1 MQQDFA
7 SWYTGMS
14 FQSDAE
20 GLQRRWAAVLGAA
33 KSPAKDSLALMA
45 RLAFRQ
51 KVSLGSKE
59 VAALRDTFAG
69 GGPAPG
75 DDELALLAASVLA
88 VAMNPEAAKLS
99 ALPALTVACLS
110 CAGLRP
116 LGRPMDLLGLSENV
130 LRRLADT
137 ERRRPSLEQGRLA
150 TPATEPVDAATA
162 NAVAEGNWSSAFESM
177 FAIANKALE
186 KMATRQR
193 AFEAATQVYVTVQ
206 DEELDMLWWLLG
218 GHSFDAGADF
228 AQVPVEQRPLVMSCA
243 LASLTKVLP
252 GPPAI
257 EALLT
262 RAGVLEAPQLSI
274 PAAVQAMP
282 AAWLQRIAESVSTS
296 ADLPYVNPIL
306 FAIVRSHE
314 AGGTDDWI
322 GPWSTVTG
330 ISRDAPLEPLK
341 LALAAYREFLFVKL
355 GG

>member
-7 SWYTGMS
+7 SWYAGMS
-14 FQSDAE
+14 FQPDAE
-20 GLQRRWAAVLGAA
+20 GLQRRWAAVSGAA
-33 KSPAKDSLALMA
+33 KAPTRDSLALMA

-51 KVSLGSKE
+51 KVSFSSTE
-59 VAALRDTFAG
+59 VATLRNTFAG

-99 ALPALTVACLS
+99 ALPALTVACVS

-116 LGRPMDLLGLSENV
+116 PGRPMDLLGLSENL
-130 LRRLADT
+130 LRRLANT
-137 ERRRPSLEQGRLA
+137 ERRRPSLDQGRLL
-150 TPATEPVDAATA
+150 TPATEPVDAETA
-162 NAVAEGNWSSAFESM
+162 KAVAEGNWSAAFESM

-206 DEELDMLWWLLG
+206 DEELDMLWWLIG

-228 AQVPVEQRPLVMSCA
+228 AQVAVKQRPLMMSYE

-257 EALLT
+257 GALLT
-262 RAGVLEAPQLSI
+262 RTGVLEAPQLSI
-274 PAAVQAMP
+274 PEAVRATP
-282 AAWLQRIAESVSTS
+282 AAWLQRIADSVNAS
-296 ADLPYVNPIL
+296 AVSPYVNPIL
-306 FAIVRSHE
+306 FAIVRAHE
-314 AGGTDDWI
+314 AGCTDDWI

-330 ISRDAPLEPLK
+330 ISRDTPLEPLK
-341 LALAAYREFLFVKL
+341 LALAAYREFLLVKL